1 MKYILTLNRQQVLLG
16 PIHWNKRMFQSEI
29 DTLYDD
35 GEISTRVFA
44 GEIEQDYSDL
54 GEGVEIIVV
63 SGTEIPEHDSMYQQ
77 LVGPTW
83 RYNARDVVE
92 TYEVTDIDL
101 AVVKSKLKE
110 LAAGERYKKEI
121 AGPKTTIQGLEVS
134 LDTTRDGRHVFVQK
148 YLLMGDTDTVEW
160 KFPEGWLVLTKAELG
175 LVVATG
181 AQHIQD
187 QFTWEAGIVAD
198 IDAATTAE
206 ELKAIV
212 IVEPVVTPGVI

>member
-35 GEISTRVFA
+35 GEIFDRVFA
-44 GEIEQDYSDL
+44 GDVEQDYSDL
-54 GEGVEIIVV
+54 GFGVEILSV
-63 SGTEIPEHDSMYQQ
+63 SGSEIPQHDPMYQQ

-92 TYEVTDIDL
+92 TYDVADIDL
-101 AVVKSKLKE
+101 SVVKSKLKE
-110 LAAGERYKKEI
+110 IAAAERYRKEVT
-121 AGPKTTIQGLEVS
+121 GPKITIQGVEVS

-160 KFPEGWLVLTKAELG
+160 KFPESWLTLTKGELG
-175 LVVATG
+175 SVVAAG

-187 QFTWEAGIVAD
+187 QFTWEAGIVAQ

-212 IVEPVVTPGVI
+212 IVEPVVTPGVV